1 MNISK
6 KLVESVIGEDV
17 YGTIIIEDNV
27 IKYCTL
33 DKKEHGFDTFNNN
46 QINIYEFAF
55 KCKEWSTK
63 LGYKIITVSDFDI
76 RHDISD
82 NYKDYY
88 FTAFINMNLFPEI
101 NKKDFT
107 HLHDI
112 SGSTELDAT
121 LEACEWILDEI
132 SNQTTRIL

>member
-55 KCKEWSTK
+55 KCKEWVISQGIAIESGK
-63 LGYKIITVSDFDI
+63 YKIDDDEYICRYYLPGRCSI
-76 RHDISD
+76 WQ
-82 NYKDYY
+82 NY
-88 FTAFINMNLFPEI
+88 FGL
-101 NKKDFT
+101 
-107 HLHDI
+107 
-112 SGSTELDAT
+112 TEL
-121 LEACEWILDEI
+121 EAIFKACACLLKIKG
-132 SNQTTRIL
+132 